1 MDASKP
7 AWEVAHLAANYL
19 IDGIAETFQE
29 AKAKAANSLGF
40 TDSGNLPS
48 NIWVQKALAEN
59 LALLEGETWS
69 LRVKEMRVAA
79 VQAMRFFS
87 DFDPQLVGS
96 VLYGT
101 ATAFSVI
108 CLHVYSDDVEP
119 LIWRLNDA
127 GINHR
132 LREVTLKAQRNKTT
146 CFPSLEI
153 AMAEFDF
160 DVVVFPQAYRFNPP
174 NSPLD
179 GKPYQRA
186 DIARVEQLIDD
197 DQTLFGRYLG
207 PTAAELNH

>member
-132 LREVTLKAQRNKTT
+132 LREVTLKGTTKQNDLFSESRNR
-146 CFPSLEI
+146 
-153 AMAEFDF
+153 DGR
-160 DVVVFPQAYRFNPP
+160 VRF
-174 NSPLD
+174 
-179 GKPYQRA
+179 
-186 DIARVEQLIDD
+186 
-197 DQTLFGRYLG
+197 
-207 PTAAELNH
+207 